1 MNNKSY
7 HDLCDDEILYYA
19 IVKNIEMVGEVA
31 YMLSKDFISTHPSTP
46 WRGII
51 AMRHVLVHGYYQVEK
66 CEIWNVIKDDL
77 PSLYTQ
83 VEGYISEI
91 DTQNNNN
98 NEV

>member
-1 MNNKSY
+1 M
-7 HDLCDDEILYYA
+7 A
-19 IVKNIEMVGEVA
+19 GEAA
-31 YMLSKDFISTHPSTP
+31 YMLSKDFIITHPSTP
-46 WRGII
+46 WSGIT
-51 AMRHVLVHGYYQVEK
+51 AMRPVLVRGYHQIEK

-83 VEGYISEI
+83 VEGYVSEI